1 MALSFCKFE
10 FLMFLAL
17 DLGNTNLTAG
27 LFDGDALVAQ
37 WRMATRRDA
46 TSDELAVFLVTAMQ
60 ASGFDFHGIKGA
72 ALCSVVPTL
81 TSQAAKF
88 VRDYL
93 KFEPLVVN
101 GQTSIGLK
109 NGYDDPRAV
118 GADRLVNG
126 LAAWKE
132 AGKGVVIA
140 DFGTATTID
149 AVSPDG
155 TYLGGAIAPG
165 IGISSDALFRA
176 AAKLP
181 RVDLQAPS
189 KTLATN
195 TVESI
200 QAGLVFGYAGLTKEL
215 ISRSVSEIEANF
227 GETPI
232 VFATGGL
239 APLIAPFVPQIERI
253 EESLTINGLRLIW
266 QDRNR

>member
-1 MALSFCKFE
+1 
-10 FLMFLAL
+10 MFLAL

-27 LFDGDALVAQ
+27 LFDGDKQVGQ

-60 ASGFDFHGIKGA
+60 ASGFDFHDVTGA

-81 TSQAAKF
+81 TLQAARF
-88 VRDYL
+88 VSDYL
-93 KFEPLVVN
+93 KIEPLIVS
-101 GQTSIGLK
+101 GQTPIGLK
-109 NGYDDPRAV
+109 NGYDDPKAV

-126 LAAWKE
+126 FAAWKV
-132 AGKGVVIA
+132 AGQAVVIA

-215 ISRSVSEIEANF
+215 ISRSVSEIESNF
-227 GETPI
+227 EQTPI

-266 QDRNR
+266 LNQNQ

>member
-1 MALSFCKFE
+1 
-10 FLMFLAL
+10 MFLAL

-27 LFDGDALVAQ
+27 LFDDDKQVGQ

-46 TSDELAVFLVTAMQ
+46 TSDELAVFLVTAIQ
-60 ASGFDFHGIKGA
+60 ASGFDFHAIKA
-72 ALCSVVPTL
+72 TALCSVVPTL
-81 TSQAAKF
+81 TSQAIRF
-88 VRDYL
+88 VSDYL

-101 GQTSIGLK
+101 GQTQIGLK
-109 NGYDDPRAV
+109 NGYDDPKAV

-126 LAAWKE
+126 LAAWKA
-132 AGKGVVIA
+132 AGRSVVVA

-181 RVDLQAPS
+181 RVDLKAPS

-195 TVESI
+195 TAESI

-215 ISRSVSEIEANF
+215 IARSVTEIESTF
-227 GETPI
+227 GETPA

-239 APLIAPFVPQIERI
+239 APLIAPFVPQIEYI

-266 QDRNR
+266 QNNNR